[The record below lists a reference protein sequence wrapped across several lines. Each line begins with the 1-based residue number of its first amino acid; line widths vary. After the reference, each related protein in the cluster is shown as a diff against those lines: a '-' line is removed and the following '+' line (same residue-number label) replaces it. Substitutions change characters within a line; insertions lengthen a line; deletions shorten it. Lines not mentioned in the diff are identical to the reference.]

1 MKAFIYQ
8 ILPARVIFG
17 EGKLSEVARELRHLG
32 KNRALVIATPQQSE
46 LAHDVANLLGNT
58 CVGIHDKAVMH
69 VPYETVQ
76 EAMQRVLQLNVDCLV
91 AAGGGSTTGLAK
103 AIALEKPLPILAIP
117 TTYAGSEMT
126 PIWGMTKNGLKTTG
140 HNANVKPKTVIYDP
154 KLTVSL
160 PPGLSATSGMN
171 AIAHCVEA
179 LYAENA
185 NPIASLMAEEGIR
198 VLGTSMPE
206 IVNDP
211 YDLDARS
218 EALYGAWLAGAVL
231 GMVGMA
237 LHHKLCHVLGGTY
250 NLPHAETHTVVLP
263 HAAAY
268 NASHA
273 PKAME
278 AIGRALNCDA
288 EDAAGALYDLEKSL
302 NTPTT
307 LAELG
312 LTEDRIDET
321 AKLAV
326 KNPYYNPRPVTEE
339 GIRDVLERAYFGHRP
354 SRRASG

>member
-1 MKAFIYQ
+1 MRSFIYE

-17 EGKLSEVARELRHLG
+17 EGKLSEVAREVRHLG
-32 KNRALVIATPQQSE
+32 KNRAFVIATPQQSE
-46 LAHDVANLLGNT
+46 LAQDVAQLLGDA

-69 VPYETVQ
+69 VPYETVRQ
-76 EAMQRVLQLNVDCLV
+76 AMQRVLDLNVDCLV

-103 AIALEKPLPILAIP
+103 AIALEQPLPILAIP

-126 PIWGMTKNGLKTTG
+126 PIWGITKDGLKTTG
-140 HNANVKPKTVIYDP
+140 RNANVKPKTVIYDP

-185 NPIASLMAEEGIR
+185 NPIASIMAEEGIR
-198 VLGTSMPE
+198 VLGASLPE
-206 IVNDP
+206 VVHNP
-211 YDLDARS
+211 CNLDARS
-218 EALYGAWLAGAVL
+218 DAQYGAWLAGAVL
-231 GMVGMA
+231 GIVGMA

-263 HAAAY
+263 HAIAY

-273 PKAME
+273 PDAME
-278 AIGRALNCDA
+278 AVGRALNCDPQ
-288 EDAAGALYDLEKSL
+288 DVAGALYDLEKSL

-312 LTEDRIDET
+312 LTEDKIDET

-339 GIRDVLERAYFGHRP
+339 GIRGVLERAYFGHRP
-354 SRRASG
+354 SRRAGG